1 MKKTLISIAVIV
13 MFIAAY
19 FLGRHDNSLVPAKH
33 EIVETPET
41 NVDGNKAAK
50 GEPVLKFG
58 VFNPKTSAKIGQPLP
73 PANLP
78 LAKIYSELQQLAD
91 DGNGQAA
98 CRLAIEL
105 IRCRH
110 FNARAKYLITDPSD
124 HKQEGNGSLNNQLLS
139 ENSQDEERL
148 DILERTKSCENISED
163 QYKQIFKYLRQ
174 GAYAAEPDALIPYIA
189 GDGLPSDFSRIRSHD
204 FDVWRSDALPLA
216 QSAMHIGDP
225 ASVLLL
231 AGAYQGDDDFFSGI
245 VRNDPFQAEVMIQL
259 HSRLFAIPATVRA
272 NQLTTEQ
279 NRMAANEAEQLFQQR
294 FRGQTVPRSLSLNP
308 TTRFIVPKKDE
319 RAPCEHR

>member
-1 MKKTLISIAVIV
+1 MKKTLLGVSVIV
-13 MFIAAY
+13 VFIAAY
-19 FLGRHDNSLVPAKH
+19 FLGKHDNSAASAQQ
-33 EIVETPET
+33 EIPELPET
-41 NVDGNKAAK
+41 GLDGNKATK
-50 GEPVLKFG
+50 GTSVLKFG

-78 LAKIYSELQQLAD
+78 LAKIYSELQQRAD

-124 HKQEGNGSLNNQLLS
+124 HKQEGNNTLNDQLLS

-148 DILERTKSCENISED
+148 SILERTKSCENISDE

-174 GAYAAEPDALIPYIA
+174 GAYAAEPDALIPYIS
-189 GDGLPSDFSRIRSHD
+189 GDGLATDFSRIRSHD
-204 FDVWRSDALPLA
+204 FDVWRSEALPLA
-216 QSAMHIGDP
+216 QSAMRMGDP

-231 AGAYQGDDDFFSGI
+231 ASAYQEDNDFFSGM
-245 VRNDPFQAEVMIQL
+245 VSNDPFQAEIMSQL
-259 HSRLFAIPATVRA
+259 HSRLFAIPTSVRT
-272 NQLTTEQ
+272 NQLTAEQ
-279 NRMAANEAEQLFQQR
+279 NRTAANEAEQLFQQR
-294 FRGQTVPRSLSLNP
+294 FRGQTVPRGLSVNP
-308 TTRFIVPKKDE
+308 VTRFTSPKKDD
-319 RAPCEHR
+319 RAPCEH